1 MGPSISTVQSF
12 TTEAMQG
19 GMKAALDD
27 VIGTYQGRK
36 ISTGGKNPS
45 EAGLEL
51 NSATQFFH
59 EAEKQSFKLSGMG
72 GSRMGAAGYQR
83 FLRRKALIAN
93 TARPAPLAAFS
104 EDAP

>member
-1 MGPSISTVQSF
+1 MAFDTEEEAIDLANQSEYGLSAAVFAGTLEEAERVGRRLEAGAISLND
-12 TTEAMQG
+12 
-19 GMKAALDD
+19 AAL
-27 VIGTYQGRK
+27 
-36 ISTGGKNPS
+36 TG
-45 EAGLEL
+45 L
-51 NSATQFFH
+51 FH

>member
-1 MGPSISTVQSF
+1 MGPSITTVQSF

-19 GMKAALDD
+19 GAKAALDD

-59 EAEKQSFKLSGMG
+59 EAEKPPGEVKSQSRQGADARAQRMRSALSKPHRRGLIFG
-72 GSRMGAAGYQR
+72 FAG
-83 FLRRKALIAN
+83 K
-93 TARPAPLAAFS
+93 P
-104 EDAP
+104 